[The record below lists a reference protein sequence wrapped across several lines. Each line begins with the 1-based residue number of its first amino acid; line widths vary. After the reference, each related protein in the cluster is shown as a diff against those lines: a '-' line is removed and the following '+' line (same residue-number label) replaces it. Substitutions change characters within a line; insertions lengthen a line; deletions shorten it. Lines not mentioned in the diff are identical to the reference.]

1 MEANSIKN
9 IILNETFH
17 IVSIREN
24 YRGLLA
30 VKAVNIDT
38 NEAITSDYKSKRYV
52 NELLQKRFGCK
63 KYDELDIYMV

>member
-1 MEANSIKN
+1 MEANSIKG
-9 IILNETFH
+9 IILNETFN

-30 VKAVNIDT
+30 VKAVNMET
-38 NEAITSDYKSKRYV
+38 NEAITSEYKSKKYV

-63 KYDELDIYMV
+63 RYDELEIYMA

>member
-9 IILNETFH
+9 IILNEAFN

-30 VKAVNIDT
+30 VKAINVET
-38 NEAITSDYKSKRYV
+38 NEAVTSDYKSKKYV

-63 KYDELDIYMV
+63 RYDELDIYMV

>member
-1 MEANSIKN
+1 MEANSIKG
-9 IILNETFH
+9 IILNEAFN

-30 VKAVNIDT
+30 VKAVNVET
-38 NEAITSDYKSKRYV
+38 NEAITSDYKSKKYV

-63 KYDELDIYMV
+63 RYDELDIYMV